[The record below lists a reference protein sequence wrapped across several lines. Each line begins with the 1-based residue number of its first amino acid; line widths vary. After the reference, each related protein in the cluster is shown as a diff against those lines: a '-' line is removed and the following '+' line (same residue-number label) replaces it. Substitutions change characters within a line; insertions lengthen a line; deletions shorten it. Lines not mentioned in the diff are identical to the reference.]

1 MTMKHASTTGNV
13 SNSKLN
19 SSMSFSS
26 PESSPLPNE
35 PSSAVKSCSPIN
47 FVLFP
52 MSTTSVDVKKR
63 LTDTQ
68 FAASWCCLRFL
79 RLNADPIVIKS
90 LRASCSPKHEVAR
103 SFSMQIVLFWVHP
116 MLFPEEMTVM
126 SPRCLAV
133 KRNHYKLNENNL
145 KKFREK
151 GNTEWKMC
159 VFLTL
164 QLVRL
169 HEISLL
175 RRMLS
180 CNSSS
185 VIYKSSS
192 TRLNWSV
199 RACVRRLSVTDT
211 K

>member
-1 MTMKHASTTGNV
+1 
-13 SNSKLN
+13 
-19 SSMSFSS
+19 
-26 PESSPLPNE
+26 
-35 PSSAVKSCSPIN
+35 
-47 FVLFP
+47 
-52 MSTTSVDVKKR
+52 
-63 LTDTQ
+63 
-68 FAASWCCLRFL
+68 
-79 RLNADPIVIKS
+79 
-90 LRASCSPKHEVAR
+90 
-103 SFSMQIVLFWVHP
+103 

-145 KKFREK
+145 KNSGKKVTQSEK
-151 GNTEWKMC
+151 C

-199 RACVRRLSVTDT
+199 RVLGVYL
-211 K
+211 

>member
-1 MTMKHASTTGNV
+1 MCRIPSWI
-13 SNSKLN
+13 
-19 SSMSFSS
+19 
-26 PESSPLPNE
+26 LPCLFRL
-35 PSSAVKSCSPIN
+35 PKVHRFRTSLHRRWSLALLSILSC
-47 FVLFP
+47 FP
-52 MSTTSVDVKKR
+52 WVRLQLTWKKR

-192 TRLNWSV
+192 TRLNCSV